1 MTRHKHFDTIVAW
14 AEGKPIQIW
23 VDDTAEWLDIIDP
36 SWQSHN
42 EYRIKPEPIV
52 KLLNMYY
59 DADQGLC
66 VDTGREFNH
75 NLKVEI
81 DPNDDSIISVEY
93 VRKTDG

>member
-14 AEGKPIQIW
+14 AEGRPVQIKN
-23 VDDTAEWLDIIDP
+23 ANGEWMDLGEP
-36 SWQSHN
+36 MQWNVAH

-59 DADQGLC
+59 DTEQGLC
-66 VDTGREFNH
+66 VDAGRDFNH
-75 NLKVEI
+75 NLRVEI

-93 VRKTDG
+93 VRKADG